1 MPIIGKL
8 LKKTTE
14 ITFKRNANK
23 GKEYK
28 DQLVTLEKLLI
39 KAKSTNFGLHHNFQE
54 VINETDSVVC
64 FQRHVPIT
72 EYDAFYDAWLK
83 DTIQGKKDHTWCGKV
98 KYFALSSGTTGSPSK
113 RIPVSEDMI
122 RSFQKT
128 SIRQISTLH
137 ELDLPASFYNACVLA
152 VGGSTKLT
160 KKSTHIEGDLSG
172 ILKKNTSF
180 LLNPFTKPEN
190 RISSIRDWNKK
201 LDKLVEKAPD
211 WNISLVAGVPSWCIL
226 LMERIVEHYKVD
238 SIHEI
243 WPNFQV
249 YVHGGVFM
257 QPYIPRLEKITG
269 KKVHLL
275 DTYLASEGYFGYQV
289 SPEKEGMK
297 LLLNNGIFYEFVPFN
312 NEFFDEDGVLKDVY
326 KAYTLSEVTAGV
338 DYAMVISTNAGLWRY
353 MIGDLV
359 QFLDVEE
366 RLFKISGRIKQFL
379 SLCGEHLSM
388 DNINTAIQKVTQ
400 EQKLEI
406 SEFCLFPEI
415 AEQRHAWFIGTE
427 GAITEEKLMDLIDT
441 ELKVLNDDYAGVRK
455 VSLKQPVLKIV
466 PLNSFYEFME
476 SIGKIGSQNKVPRVM
491 NKNQSDLWWEFLKN
505 KNLL

>member
-1 MPIIGKL
+1 M
-8 LKKTTE
+8 
-14 ITFKRNANK
+14 
-23 GKEYK
+23 
-28 DQLVTLEKLLI
+28 
-39 KAKSTNFGLHHNFQE
+39 
-54 VINETDSVVC
+54 
-64 FQRHVPIT
+64 
-72 EYDAFYDAWLK
+72 
-83 DTIQGKKDHTWCGKV
+83 
-98 KYFALSSGTTGSPSK
+98 
-113 RIPVSEDMI
+113 
-122 RSFQKT
+122 
-128 SIRQISTLH
+128 
-137 ELDLPASFYNACVLA
+137 
-152 VGGSTKLT
+152 
-160 KKSTHIEGDLSG
+160 
-172 ILKKNTSF
+172 
-180 LLNPFTKPEN
+180 
-190 RISSIRDWNKK
+190 
-201 LDKLVEKAPD
+201 DKLVEKAPD

-312 NEFFDEDGVLKDVY
+312 NEFFDEDGVLKDTY

-491 NKNQSDLWWEFLKN
+491 NKNQSDLWLEFLKN